1 MFLSE
6 KTNSDIKSSFSDTFF
21 YSIFIFLTDFFEE
34 DSMTVENKQQSNLY
48 NIGVSYKKADAAI
61 RGKFSIS
68 KENQKA
74 LLKEAKQ
81 NGVDGI
87 FVLST
92 CNRTEICGF
101 AEHPFQL
108 ISMLCKYSNG
118 TVEEFADVSNVYKN
132 KEAINHLFRMGT
144 GLDSQILGDY
154 EIVGQLRQAFKQ
166 AKKLGTT
173 NAYFE
178 RLLNHVMQAS
188 KRVKNETKLSSGTT
202 SVSYAAV
209 QYIINN
215 LPDYNSKNIL
225 VFGLGKM
232 GKHTCKNLAEYTQN
246 KSVSLINR
254 TEEKVSE
261 FVKEHPLIRNAKY
274 TDLTAEVHNTDVL
287 IVSTGASFPTIT
299 KEHIPTDKE
308 LLILDLSMPANVA
321 KEVTELENVTI
332 VNVDDLSKVTDET
345 LAIRQQEVP
354 VAEAIIDTHNQE
366 FQEWLNHR
374 RFTPAITALKES
386 LQTIQQDEIA
396 FHKKKIKNFDEEQAE
411 ILTSRFIQKITTQFV
426 KHLKDEETSVNTSIE
441 VMAKVFGANLESIHA
456 EDN

>member
-1 MFLSE
+1 M
-6 KTNSDIKSSFSDTFF
+6 I
-21 YSIFIFLTDFFEE
+21 
-34 DSMTVENKQQSNLY
+34 VENKHHNNLY
-48 NIGVSYKKADAAI
+48 NIGVSYKKADALI

-68 KENQKA
+68 KENQIQ
-74 LLKEAKQ
+74 LLEEAKQ
-81 NGVDGI
+81 RGIDGI

-118 TVEEFADVSNVYKN
+118 SVEEFANVSNVYKN

-166 AKKLGTT
+166 AKEVGTT

-209 QYIINN
+209 QYLINN

-254 TEEKVSE
+254 TEEKTSA
-261 FVKEHPLIRNAKY
+261 FVKEHSSIRKASYANLAK
-274 TDLTAEVHNTDVL
+274 EVSNSDVL
-287 IVSTGASFPTIT
+287 IVSTGASFPTVK
-299 KEHIPTDKE
+299 KEHVSTDKE
-308 LLILDLSMPANVA
+308 LLILDLSMPANVS
-321 KEVTELENVTI
+321 KEVAGLENVTM
-332 VNVDDLSKVTDET
+332 VNVDDLSKITDET

-354 VAEAIIDTHNQE
+354 LAEAIIETHNQE

-386 LQTIQQDEIA
+386 LQNIQQGEIA

-441 VMAKVFGANLESIHA
+441 VMAKVFGANLETIHA

>member
-1 MFLSE
+1 M
-6 KTNSDIKSSFSDTFF
+6 TADIH
-21 YSIFIFLTDFFEE
+21 
-34 DSMTVENKQQSNLY
+34 NKNLY
-48 NIGVSYKKADAAI
+48 NIGVSYKKADATI

-68 KENQKA
+68 KENQVE
-74 LLKEAKQ
+74 LLKEAKLK
-81 NGVDGI
+81 GMDGI

-92 CNRTEICGF
+92 CNRTEITGF

-118 TVEEFADVSNVYKN
+118 AVEEFAEVSNVYKN

-154 EIVGQLRQAFKQ
+154 EIVGQLRQAFKL
-166 AKKLGTT
+166 AKEVGTT

-209 QYIINN
+209 QYIIKN
-215 LPDYNSKNIL
+215 LPSYNSKNIL

-254 TEEKVSE
+254 TEKKAEE
-261 FVKEHPLIRNAKY
+261 FVKEHPSIKNTKFENLNKEIA
-274 TDLTAEVHNTDVL
+274 NTDVL
-287 IVSTGASFPTIT
+287 IVSTGASEATIT
-299 KEHIPTDKE
+299 RDHILTNNE
-308 LLILDLSMPANVA
+308 LLILDLSMPANVS
-321 KEVTELENVTI
+321 KEVADLKNVTLI
-332 VNVDDLSKVTDET
+332 NVDELSKITDET
-345 LAIRQQEVP
+345 LAIRQQEIP
-354 VAEAIIDTHNQE
+354 TAESIIDTYKIE
-366 FQEWLNHR
+366 FNEWLNHR
-374 RFTPAITALKES
+374 KFTPAITALKES
-386 LQTIQQDEIA
+386 LKTIQQGEIA
-396 FHKKKIKNFDEEQAE
+396 FHKKKIKDFDESQAE
-411 ILTSRFIQKITTQFV
+411 VITSRFIQKITTQFV
-426 KHLKDEETSVNTSIE
+426 KHLKAEETSVSNSIE
-441 VMAKVFGANLESIHA
+441 VMAKVFGANLETIHA